1 LALSEGP
8 EAQDISSTFRIEPG
22 HIRRGGLACQAKDGD
37 ELRRIEVH
45 ACLRLAALCGALAG
59 ALALSACGG
68 SKLTGDSTG
77 FASERL
83 PDTLPQGEPAPRTQ
97 TAEASNTVDPA
108 SGNALNCP
116 QVVAWPNERL
126 RTIYQSGHDNDAMY
140 VVNRGEITKLSREC
154 RFYNGGVVV
163 KYGFAGRVLLGPK
176 GQPGAVTLPVAIH
189 ATDAYKNTLAKD
201 KMSVRVTVPA
211 GKPVGYFSMV
221 REISFPIRV
230 GTRPE
235 DYKIFVALK

>member
-8 EAQDISSTFRIEPG
+8 EAQDISSTFRVEPG
-22 HIRRGGLACQAKDGD
+22 HIRQGCLACQAKDGD

-45 ACLRLAALCGALAG
+45 AWLRIAALCGLLAG
-59 ALALSACGG
+59 AMALSACGG

-83 PDTLPQGEPAPRTQ
+83 PDTLPRTDPPPRTQ
-97 TAEASNTVDPA
+97 TAEADAAAT
-108 SGNALNCP
+108 GNALNCP

-176 GQPGAVTLPVAIH
+176 GAPGAVTLPVSIRA
-189 ATDAYKNTLAKD
+189 ADAYKNTLAKD
-201 KMSVRVTVPA
+201 KMSVRVTVPS